1 MFKEKLRV
9 YLLLNILGDIFLLIF
24 SFLLGYIFIWGH
36 FKPNFLDFFFKVS
49 FALIACWLLAALF
62 LRLYSPERFEQF
74 ERSLAKH
81 FQAILLHAM
90 LISTVVLLV
99 KDFNVSRV
107 LFIYGYFLFVF
118 LDTLARFGLMYMLR
132 RERASG
138 IDTFRV
144 IVIGGDEMG
153 KRMYDTLKDYTGY
166 GFMPLGIFDDKL
178 PPDSSYKL
186 DGTIE
191 DAKRFALENRVDE
204 IFCAL
209 PLRDKSRVA
218 SLLRFAEDNL
228 IRFKIVP
235 DFSAF
240 NNRNI
245 KVNFY
250 SFYPVISLQAEPLG
264 NIFNRIVK
272 RSFDIAFASLVTIFI
287 LSWLV
292 PLVALMIRLE
302 SRGPVFFIQNRS
314 GKGYKTFKCW
324 KFRTMTVTDGDDD
337 FVQAKKNDLRITRV
351 GKYLRK
357 LNIDEL
363 PQFFNVMVGE
373 MSVVGPRPHPIK
385 LNETYRNI
393 MERYMS
399 RHLAKP
405 GITGLA
411 QVRGFR
417 GETTD
422 SDQMNRR
429 VLADVFYIENWS
441 LLLDIKI
448 ILLTVWNMLKGE
460 KNAY

>member
-1 MFKEKLRV
+1 MLREKLRF
-9 YLLLNILGDIFLLIF
+9 YSLINLLGDIFILIF
-24 SFLLGYIFIWGH
+24 SFLIGYLFIWGH
-36 FKPNFLDFFFKVS
+36 FKPNFSIFFFKVS
-49 FALIACWLLAALF
+49 FALIACWLVASLF
-62 LRLYSPERFEQF
+62 LKLYSPERFEQF
-74 ERSLAKH
+74 ERSFSKH
-81 FQAILLHAM
+81 FQAIILHAM

-99 KDFNVSRV
+99 KDFNVSRI

-118 LDTLARFGLMYMLR
+118 FDTLARLGLMYVLR
-132 RERASG
+132 RERESG
-138 IDTFRV
+138 KNSFKV
-144 IVIGGDEMG
+144 IVVGGDHMG
-153 KRMYDTLKDYTGY
+153 KSMYDTLRDYTGY
-166 GFMPLGIFDDKL
+166 GFKPMGIFDDKL
-178 PPDSSYKL
+178 PPNATYKL

-191 DAKRFALENRVDE
+191 DAKRFALENKIDE

-209 PLRDKSRVA
+209 PLRDKERV
-218 SLLRFAEDNL
+218 SSILRFAEDNL

-245 KVNFY
+245 KVDFY
-250 SFYPVISLQAEPLG
+250 SFYPVISLQAEPLA

-272 RSFDIAFASLVTIFI
+272 RSFDIAFSSLVMIFI
-287 LSWLV
+287 LSWLI
-292 PLVALMIRLE
+292 PLVAILIKWE
-302 SRGPVFFIQNRS
+302 SNGPLFFIQNRS
-314 GKGYKTFKCW
+314 GKNYKTFRCW
-324 KFRTMTVTDGDDD
+324 KFRTMTVTDSDDE
-337 FVQAKKNDLRITRV
+337 FVQAKKNDSRITRV

-357 LNIDEL
+357 FNIDEL
-363 PQFFNVMVGE
+363 PQFINVWLGE

-399 RHLAKP
+399 RHLEKP

-422 SDQMNRR
+422 PDLMNQR
-429 VLADVFYIENWS
+429 VLTDVFYIENWS
-441 LLLDIKI
+441 FLLDVKI
-448 ILLTVWNMLKGE
+448 ILLTVWNMVRGE